1 MLFLSLQDNVAY
13 KEEQVAK
20 RLAQAEREN
29 ATVYLQARC
38 WTAGRCLFCA
48 LWVLAGLPLWRACI
62 LACTCAFAC
71 KDMCAHL
78 SQLHSP
84 CPP

>member
-29 ATVYLQARC
+29 ATVYLQARG
-38 WTAGRCLFCA
+38 WAAGRHLVCA
-48 LWVLAGLPLWRACI
+48 QWK
-62 LACTCAFAC
+62 F
-71 KDMCAHL
+71 
-78 SQLHSP
+78 Q
-84 CPP
+84 